1 MKYLNKDDYA
11 NSYEAAMKFEF
22 DSMKKAY
29 LQKIELLTKDCDQI
43 KRSNLEAQV
52 KFILI
57 PIDFVEKGARKRI
70 RNQKIINE

>member
-1 MKYLNKDDYA
+1 MKL
-11 NSYEAAMKFEF
+11 EF

-29 LQKIELLTKDCDQI
+29 LQKIEHLTKDCDLI
-43 KRSNLEAQV
+43 KRQNLEAQV

-57 PIDFVEKGARKRI
+57 PLDFVEKGARKRI